1 MSVIA
6 LNPRSEAPGKSE
18 VLGKTAKDAAQA
30 RALRETTPTQ
40 WFPYAA
46 PLPRA
51 RDPRDI
57 AFSFRGISRKFG
69 DKTVLDNIDLDVPA
83 GQFIAVIGKSG
94 CGKSTLLRLL
104 TGLDKPS
111 SGSLTVNRGKDGE
124 NRTRIM
130 FQEPRLLPWAKIA
143 KNVEVGL
150 TGMASGEDAREKS
163 LAILGEVGL
172 SDRAGEW
179 PSVLSGGQRQRVAL
193 ARALVAHPYILAL
206 DEPLGALDALT
217 RIEMQQLLERIWLQ
231 QAFTA
236 VLVTHD
242 VAEAVALADRVI
254 VIDHGKIALDL
265 DIPLERPR
273 RHGSPELARLEGEI
287 LDTLFGAGD

>member
-6 LNPRSEAPGKSE
+6 LNPKPE
-18 VLGKTAKDAAQA
+18 VPVKASRETAEA

-40 WFPYAA
+40 WFPYAT
-46 PLPRA
+46 PQPRE
-51 RDPRDI
+51 RDTREN
-57 AFSFRGISRKFG
+57 AFSFRGIGRKFG
-69 DKTVLDNIDLDVPA
+69 DKTVLNNIDLDVPA

-104 TGLDKPS
+104 TGLDKPT
-111 SGSLTVNRGKDGE
+111 SGTLTVNKGENDE

-150 TGMASGEDAREKS
+150 TGIAKGTDAREKS
-163 LAILGEVGL
+163 LAILNEVGL
-172 SDRAGEW
+172 ADRAEEW

-231 QAFTA
+231 QTFTA

-242 VAEAVALADRVI
+242 VSEAVALADRVI

-273 RHGSPELARLEGEI
+273 RHGSPELARLEGQI
-287 LDTLFGAGD
+287 LDTLFGGAD